1 VLAVARKLSRVA
13 SVVANRAGRFKNS
26 HWDKII
32 PKPKLPYTESFH
44 EQKNGGWPEM
54 HQGSKHSAFKGA
66 YWKAYRGD
74 RLHNWFIARA
84 DVANFTKSD
93 IILNGILN
101 VHYFNSYQLR

>member
-1 VLAVARKLSRVA
+1 
-13 SVVANRAGRFKNS
+13 
-26 HWDKII
+26 
-32 PKPKLPYTESFH
+32 
-44 EQKNGGWPEM
+44 M

-84 DVANFTKSD
+84 DVANFTKFD

-101 VHYFNSYQLR
+101 VHSFNSTQAEGTTATSLGNVYSSNIIRFYL

>member
-1 VLAVARKLSRVA
+1 LLQTELDVSRIVIGIKLFQ
-13 SVVANRAGRFKNS
+13 NRSCHTLDLSTSK
-26 HWDKII
+26 
-32 PKPKLPYTESFH
+32 
-44 EQKNGGWPEM
+44 KNGGWPEM

-101 VHYFNSYQLR
+101 VHYFNSTQAAVYWHNSYQLR